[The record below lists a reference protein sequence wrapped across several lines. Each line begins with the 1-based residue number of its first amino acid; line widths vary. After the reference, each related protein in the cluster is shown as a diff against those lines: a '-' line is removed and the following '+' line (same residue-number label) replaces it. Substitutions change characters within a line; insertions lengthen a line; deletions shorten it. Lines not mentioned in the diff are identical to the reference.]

1 MPRYKTT
8 EEVLRLANNRD
19 QIRNMGIIAH
29 VDHGKTT
36 LSDSLLSASGLL
48 SPTVAG
54 EALALDYLKIEQE
67 RQFTYKAANISLYY
81 EKKESNTEFLV
92 NLIDTPGHID
102 FTGFVTRSLRAID
115 GAVVVVD
122 AVEEVMVQTET
133 VTRQALEQMVRPVL
147 FINKVDRLIK
157 ELRLTPQKIEQKIL
171 RIIRDFNRLIDTYCP
186 EEFKREWRVDP
197 FKGSMAFGSA
207 KDRWG
212 VTLKIAQK
220 EGLKFT
226 DIVSAYERNQPE
238 ELRNR
243 FPVENAVLDMVTEH
257 FPPPYVAQKYRIP
270 KIWKGDLDSEVG
282 KAMLNCDPN
291 GPVVMCASHM
301 RVDPQ
306 AGVVATGRLFSGTV
320 YSGQEVYLINSRAR
334 GRAQQ
339 VGIYMGP
346 RREVVGKL
354 PAGNIP
360 ALLGLEGARAGETI
374 TTVSDMMPFESIRY
388 VSEPVMTIAIEPR
401 HPKDLPQLLDTM
413 KRLSIEDP
421 NLRVTINEQTGEYLL
436 SGMGQLHLEVALTFI
451 KEAGLEVLTAQPV
464 VIYRESI
471 RGASQPIT
479 VRSPNGHN
487 RVTVMVEPLE
497 ESVIQLIMEGKI
509 SEFMDNRERA
519 RLLRNAGWSADEAR
533 NLWNISD
540 GFNVFVDATKGVQ
553 RLEAVAGS
561 MRIGFAETMSEGVL
575 AREPMRGVKVKL
587 LDALVH
593 EDPAHHGPGQII
605 PAIKRGIYASMILA
619 GTVLLEP
626 ILRIDVRVPPDHV
639 GTVTRV
645 ISSKRGRVTNIES
658 KEHFVYIVGELP
670 AAETFDLSDVLR
682 SATGGRAFWDTSFLR
697 FDAVPSSIVNEIMTN
712 IRKRKGLPLEPP
724 KLEDFVD

>member
-36 LSDSLLSASGLL
+36 LSDSLLTASGLL

-81 EKKESNTEFLV
+81 EKKENNTEFLV

-171 RIIRDFNRLIDTYCP
+171 RIIRDFNRLIDTYGP

-212 VTLKIAQK
+212 VTLKIAQS
-220 EGLKFT
+220 EGLKFA
-226 DIVSAYERNQPE
+226 DIVSAYERNQPD
-238 ELRNR
+238 ELRSR

-257 FPPPYVAQKYRIP
+257 FPPPYVAQKYRVP
-270 KIWKGDLDSEVG
+270 KIWRGDLESEVG
-282 KAMLNCDPN
+282 KAMLNCDPS

-346 RREVVGKL
+346 HREVVGKL

-374 TTVSDMMPFESIRY
+374 TTVPDIMPFESIRY
-388 VSEPVMTIAIEPR
+388 VSEPVMTIAVEPK

-451 KEAGLEVLTAQPV
+451 KEAGLEVVTAQPV

-471 RGASQPIT
+471 KGASQPIT

-487 RVTVMVEPLE
+487 RVAVMVEPLE
-497 ESVIQLIMEGKI
+497 EGVIRLIMDGKI

-519 RLLRNAGWSADEAR
+519 KLLRDAGWSADEAR

-561 MRIGFAETMSEGVL
+561 MRIGFTEAMSEGVL
-575 AREPMRGVKVKL
+575 AREPVRGIKVKL

-605 PAIKRGIYASMILA
+605 PAIKRGIYAAMMLA

-626 ILRIDVRVPPDHV
+626 ILRIDVRVPPDLV
-639 GTVTRV
+639 GVVTRV
-645 ISSKRGRVTNIES
+645 ISSKRGKVTNIES
-658 KEHFVYIVGELP
+658 KEHLVYIVGELP
-670 AAETFDLSDVLR
+670 AAETFDLSEVLR
-682 SATGGRAFWDTSFLR
+682 SATGGRAFWDTSFLK
-697 FDAVPSSIVNEIMTN
+697 FEAVPTSIVSDVIKE
-712 IRKRKGLPLEPP
+712 IRKRKGLPPEPP
-724 KLEDFVD
+724 KLEEFLD

>member
-8 EEVLRLANNRD
+8 EDVLRLANDRD
-19 QIRNMGIIAH
+19 RIRNIGIIAH

-48 SPTVAG
+48 SPSVAG

-67 RQFTYKAANISLYY
+67 RQFTYKAANVSLYY
-81 EKKESNTEFLV
+81 ERANKEFLI

-133 VTRQALEQMVRPVL
+133 VTKQALEQMVRPVL

-157 ELRLTPQKIEQKIL
+157 ELRLTSKQIENKIV
-171 RIIRDFNRLIDTYCP
+171 RITKDFNRLIETYGP
-186 EEFKREWRVDP
+186 EEFKNEWKIDP

-207 KDRWG
+207 KDKWG
-212 VTLKIAQK
+212 VTLDIASK
-220 EGLKFT
+220 DGLKFS
-226 DIVSAYERNQPE
+226 DIISTYEAGKKD
-238 ELRNR
+238 ELAKKY
-243 FPVENAVLDMVTEH
+243 PVHTAILDMVTEH
-257 FPPPYVAQKYRIP
+257 FLPPYMAQKYRVP
-270 KIWKGDLDSEVG
+270 KLWHGDIDSDVG
-282 KAMLNCDPN
+282 KSMLACDPN
-291 GPVVMCASHM
+291 GPVVMVASHM

-320 YSGQEVYLINSRAR
+320 YSGQELYLINNKSKGR
-334 GRAQQ
+334 GQQ

-346 RREVVGKL
+346 YREVVGKL

-360 ALLGLEGARAGETI
+360 ALLGIEGARSGETI
-374 TTVSDMMPFESIRY
+374 TTVEGMVPFESIQY
-388 VSEPVMTIAIEPR
+388 VSEPVMTVAVEPK
-401 HPKDLPQLLDTM
+401 HPRDLPPLLDTM

-451 KEAGLEVLTAQPV
+451 KEAKLEVLTAQPV
-464 VIYRESI
+464 VIYRESTK
-471 RGASQPIT
+471 GASQPVF

-487 RVTVMVEPLE
+487 KITIQVEPLE
-497 ESVIQLIMEGKI
+497 NNVIKLIMDGKI
-509 SEFMDNRERA
+509 YEFMDNKERA
-519 RLLRNAGWSADEAR
+519 KLLRDSGWPADEAR
-533 NLWNISD
+533 SLLSMSE

-553 RLEAVAGS
+553 RLEAVSGT
-561 MRIGFAETMSEGVL
+561 MRIGFAEAMEEGVL
-575 AREPMRGVKVKL
+575 AREPVRGMKVKL
-587 LDALVH
+587 IDATIH

-605 PAIKRGIYASMILA
+605 PAIKRGIYAAMMLA

-626 ILRIDVRVPPDHV
+626 ILRIDVRVSPDLV
-639 GTVTRV
+639 GNITRV
-645 ISSKRGRVTNIES
+645 LSSKRGKVQNIES
-658 KEHFVYIVGELP
+658 KENLVYIVGELP
-670 AAETFDLSDVLR
+670 ASETFDLSAVIR
-682 SATGGRAFWDTSFLR
+682 SSTGGRAFWDTSFSR
-697 FDAVPSSIVNEIMTN
+697 FDHVPQSIVGDVITS
-712 IRKRKGLPLEPP
+712 IRKRKGLPLELP
-724 KLEDFVD
+724 KLQDFID